1 MKVIGVYNLKG
12 GTGKT
17 TISVHLASTLAASGY
32 PTILV
37 GMDRQGD
44 ALRWLSGGNAN
55 ISNGSVL
62 KPQPGLIAVFSGEEY
77 PRSLRSP
84 GAAPMSAA
92 VADLPPQMGVASGV
106 PADLWIVPVDGRL
119 ALEDLMAV
127 VDELHETGGKV
138 LVVFN
143 RADAGGKR
151 ILGTLQR
158 AAAKIA
164 NVTVW
169 PEVIP
174 DSAPIKRA
182 GDLLRL
188 VQDVPFGEG
197 SDGAK
202 ALDALA
208 QTVIRMAGLKKMAQA
223 PPPPPP
229 APPSA
234 RGRAARSR

>member
-17 TISVHLASTLAASGY
+17 TISVHLASILAESGY
-32 PTILV
+32 STVLV

-44 ALRWLSGGNAN
+44 AVRWLAGGEAN
-55 ISNGSVL
+55 ISNGTVL
-62 KPQPGLIAVFSGEEY
+62 NVRPGLVAIFSGEEY
-77 PRSLRSP
+77 PAALRRAE
-84 GAAPMSAA
+84 AAVMSAII
-92 VADLPPQMGVASGV
+92 ADLPPQNGVASGV

-119 ALEDLMAV
+119 ALEDLMSV
-127 VDELHETGGKV
+127 VDELNDTGGKV

-151 ILGTLQR
+151 ILGQLQR

-169 PEVIP
+169 PEIIP

-188 VQDVPFGEG
+188 VQDVPFGED
-197 SDGAK
+197 SDGRK
-202 ALDALA
+202 ALNALA
-208 QTVIRMAGLKKMAQA
+208 QTVIRTAGLKKVAL
-223 PPPPPP
+223 PPP
-229 APPSA
+229 APAVAA
-234 RGRAARSR
+234 RGRASRSR